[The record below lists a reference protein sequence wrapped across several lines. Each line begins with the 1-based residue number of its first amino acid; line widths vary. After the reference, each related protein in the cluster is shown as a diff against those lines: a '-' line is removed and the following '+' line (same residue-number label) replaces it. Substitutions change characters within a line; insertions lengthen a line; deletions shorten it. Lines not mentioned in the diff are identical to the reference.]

1 MRISGAAIIPG
12 MPDAILQDRPRGFRA
27 ARLVLTL
34 IALAAAL
41 VAALWWYIGRAGST
55 PLERWIGRQL
65 VAAIEQ
71 HISPRVVF
79 SDLDYLAPLTIVI
92 DDLALLNGE
101 ERILAVHRATLSLA
115 EIPKEGRP
123 IQIREIDLDRPILR
137 FVANEAGRMS
147 GWSGFARTHG
157 LITSAASKPAPDAD
171 SPRLSDL
178 LVLRQASI
186 RKGRILYDAGEGHPA
201 MILPGIELFLAT
213 PPAAN
218 ADGWYEC
225 DGHLDRTPQMSLRF
239 DTRVNI
245 NTGDLILQSVRL
257 DASLD
262 EATYNTM
269 PPAVQRF
276 LADRNIRGRL
286 TLTAK
291 GNVPLAH
298 PLDTTIDVEADFD
311 RVYFTLGETAWPAER
326 IDLDVSLADRR
337 LRTLCEARL
346 LGGAANIR
354 TGLQLDGDRA
364 FDAQWLATGIR
375 LEETLRIAQGRAPK
389 YSGRT
394 NLQGRV
400 QGTMGPVVS
409 ASGAGRVEITE
420 GVLIALPI
428 LAELH
433 ALIGGPR
440 PAEDGTTKGGTDH
453 ATLDFRVTP
462 THLDVTDIEV
472 VSTLAAMKG
481 SGRIY
486 YDGRLDLLVNA
497 GPLKRLEK
505 LLGPIGSLL
514 GAITDRVAPYQ
525 IRGVIGNPSVSVRPL
540 GL

>member
-1 MRISGAAIIPG
+1 MRISGAAIISE
-12 MPDAILQDRPRGFRA
+12 MSDAIFQDQPRGFRA
-27 ARLVLTL
+27 ARRVVSL

-41 VAALWWYIGRAGST
+41 ITGLWWYIGRAGST
-55 PLERWIGRQL
+55 PLERWIGKQI
-65 VAAIEQ
+65 VAAIEL
-71 HISPRVVF
+71 HITPRVVY
-79 SDLDYLAPLTIVI
+79 SDLDYQAPLTVVI

-101 ERILAVHRATLSLA
+101 ERILAVYRATLSLA
-115 EIPKEGRP
+115 EIPREGRP

-137 FVANEAGRMS
+137 FVADETGRMS
-147 GWSGFARTHG
+147 GWSNFARSRG
-157 LITSAASKPAPDAD
+157 PADSAASHTVPDAD
-171 SPRLSDL
+171 APRLSDL

-186 RKGRILYDAGEGHPA
+186 RQGRILYDAGPGHPA

-213 PPAAN
+213 PPATTG
-218 ADGWYEC
+218 DGWYEC
-225 DGHLDRTPQMSLRF
+225 DGHLDRAPQMSLRF

-245 NTGDLILQSVRL
+245 NTGNLNLQSVRL
-257 DASLD
+257 DAALD

-276 LADRNIRGRL
+276 LAERNIRGRL

-298 PLDTTIDVEADFD
+298 PLDTTIDVEADFAH
-311 RVYFTLGETAWPAER
+311 VYFTLGETAWPAER
-326 IDLDVSLADRR
+326 IDLDVSMADRR
-337 LRTLCEARL
+337 LRTFCEARL
-346 LGGAANIR
+346 LGGTANIR
-354 TGLQLDGDRA
+354 TGLHLDGDRT

-375 LEETLRIAQGRAPK
+375 LEETLRIAQGRTPK

-394 NLQGRV
+394 NLQGNA
-400 QGTMGPVVS
+400 QGTFGPVVT

-440 PAEDGTTKGGTDH
+440 PAPDGTTKGGADH
-453 ATLDFRVTP
+453 ASLDFRITP

-486 YDGRLDLLVNA
+486 FDGRLDLLVNA

-514 GAITDRVAPYQ
+514 GTITDRVAPYQ
-525 IRGVIGNPSVSVRPL
+525 IHGVIGNPSVSVRPL

>member
-1 MRISGAAIIPG
+1 MS
-12 MPDAILQDRPRGFRA
+12 DAIFQDRPRRFRA
-27 ARLVLTL
+27 ARLVISL
-34 IALAAAL
+34 IVL
-41 VAALWWYIGRAGST
+41 VAALAGGLWWYVGRAGST

-71 HISPRVVF
+71 HITPRVSY
-79 SDLDYLAPLTIVI
+79 SDLDYQAPLTIVI

-101 ERILAVHRATLSLA
+101 ERILAVQRATLSLA
-115 EIPKEGRP
+115 EIPQEGRP

-137 FVANEAGRMS
+137 FVADETGRMS
-147 GWSGFARTHG
+147 GWSNFARSHG
-157 LITSAASKPAPDAD
+157 PADSAAPQPASSGAM
-171 SPRLSDL
+171 PRLSDL

-225 DGHLDRTPQMSLRF
+225 DGHLDRTPQLSLRF

-245 NTGDLILQSVRL
+245 NTGDLNLQSVRL
-257 DASLD
+257 DAALD
-262 EATYNTM
+262 ETTYTTM

-276 LADRNIRGRL
+276 LAERSLRGRL
-286 TLTAK
+286 SLTAK

-298 PLDTTIDVEADFD
+298 PMDTAIDLEADFD

-326 IDLDVSLADRR
+326 IDLDVALANRR
-337 LRTLCEARL
+337 LRTACEARL
-346 LGGAANIR
+346 LSGTANIR
-354 TGLQLDGDRA
+354 TGLQLDADRA
-364 FDAQWLATGIR
+364 FDVQWQATAIR

-400 QGTMGPVVS
+400 QGTMGSVVS

-525 IRGVIGNPSVSVRPL
+525 IRGVIGNPSISVRPL

>member
-1 MRISGAAIIPG
+1 MV
-12 MPDAILQDRPRGFRA
+12 DAIHPGQPRGFRA
-27 ARLVLTL
+27 ARLFVTL
-34 IALAAAL
+34 IALTAAL
-41 VAALWWYIGRAGST
+41 ITSLWWYIGRVGST
-55 PLERWIGRQL
+55 PLERWIGKQI

-71 HISPRVVF
+71 HITPRLTY
-79 SDLDYLAPLTIVI
+79 SDLDYQAPLTVVI

-101 ERILAVHRATLSLA
+101 ERILAVHRATLTLA
-115 EIPKEGRP
+115 EVPREGRP
-123 IQIREIDLDRPILR
+123 IQIREVDLDRPILR
-137 FVANEAGRMS
+137 FVADENGRMS
-147 GWSGFARTHG
+147 GWSGFARSRAT
-157 LITSAASKPAPDAD
+157 TSPPAAASQSNAEPSPAAATK
-171 SPRLSDL
+171 LSDL

-186 RKGRILYDAGEGHPA
+186 RQGRILYDAGPGHPA

-213 PPAAN
+213 PPAATG
-218 ADGWYEC
+218 DGWYEC
-225 DGHLDRTPQMSLRF
+225 DGHLDRAPQMSLRF

-245 NTGDLILQSVRL
+245 NTGDLNLQSVRL
-257 DASLD
+257 DAALD
-262 EATYNTM
+262 EATYNTI

-276 LADRNIRGRL
+276 LAERNIRGRL

-298 PLDTTIDVEADFD
+298 PMDSAIDVEADFD

-326 IDLDVSLADRR
+326 IDLDVALADRR
-337 LRTLCEARL
+337 LQTNCEARL
-346 LGGAANIR
+346 LGGTARVR
-354 TGLQLDGDRA
+354 TDLHLDADRA
-364 FDAQWLATGIR
+364 YNADWQAAGIC
-375 LEETLRIAQGRAPK
+375 LEETLRVAQGRTPK

-394 NLQGRV
+394 NLKGHV
-400 QGTMGPVVS
+400 QGTLGEI
-409 ASGAGRVEITE
+409 ATATGAGKIEISD
-420 GVLIALPI
+420 GVLVAFPV

-440 PAEDGTTKGGTDH
+440 QAADGATKGGTDR
-453 ATLDFRVTP
+453 ASLNFRITT

-481 SGRIY
+481 SGRID

-514 GAITDRVAPYQ
+514 GTISDRVAPYQ
-525 IRGVIGNPSVSVRPL
+525 ISGVIGNPTVSVRPL

>member
-1 MRISGAAIIPG
+1 MVDATPPG
-12 MPDAILQDRPRGFRA
+12 QPRGFRA
-27 ARLVLTL
+27 ARLAITL

-41 VAALWWYIGRAGST
+41 ITGLWWYVGRVGST
-55 PLERWIGRQL
+55 PLERWIGKQI

-71 HISPRVVF
+71 HITPRVTY
-79 SDLDYLAPLTIVI
+79 SDLDYQAPLTVVI

-115 EIPKEGRP
+115 EIPREGQP
-123 IQIREIDLDRPILR
+123 VQIREIDLDRPILR
-137 FVANEAGRMS
+137 FVADENGRMS
-147 GWSGFARTHG
+147 GWSNFSRSRGPTA
-157 LITSAASKPAPDAD
+157 SAPSQPRLSPAAGAI
-171 SPRLSDL
+171 PRLSDL

-186 RKGRILYDAGEGHPA
+186 RQGRILYDAGPGHPA

-213 PPAAN
+213 PPAATG
-218 ADGWYEC
+218 DGWYEC
-225 DGHLDRTPQMSLRF
+225 DGHLDRAPQMSLRF

-245 NTGDLILQSVRL
+245 NTGDLNLQSVRL
-257 DASLD
+257 DAALD

-291 GNVPLAH
+291 GNVPLAQAM
-298 PLDTTIDVEADFD
+298 DAAIDVEADFD

-337 LRTLCEARL
+337 LRTACEARL
-346 LGGAANIR
+346 LGGAANVR
-354 TGLQLDGDRA
+354 TRLRLDGNRD
-364 FDAQWLATGIR
+364 FDAQWQAAGVR
-375 LEETLRIAQGRAPK
+375 LEETLRIAQGRTPK

-394 NLQGRV
+394 NLQGNA
-400 QGTMGPVVS
+400 QGTLGPIVT

-440 PAEDGTTKGGTDH
+440 PAPDGTTKGGTDH
-453 ATLDFRVTP
+453 ASLDFRITP
-462 THLDVTDIEV
+462 THFDVTDIEV

-486 YDGRLDLLVNA
+486 FDGRLDLLVNA

-514 GAITDRVAPYQ
+514 GTITDRVAPYQ

>member
-1 MRISGAAIIPG
+1 MPVAAIIPR
-12 MPDAILQDRPRGFRA
+12 MALVAPQNRPRA
-27 ARLVLTL
+27 ARATRFVVVLMALLITL
-34 IALAAAL
+34 TGG
-41 VAALWWYIGRAGST
+41 LWWYVGRVGTT

-65 VAAIEQ
+65 VTAIEQ
-71 HISPRVVF
+71 HITPRVVY
-79 SDLDYLAPLTIVI
+79 SDLDYQAPLTVVI

-101 ERILAVHRATLSLA
+101 ERILAVQRATLSLA
-115 EIPKEGRP
+115 EIPQEGRP

-137 FVANEAGRMS
+137 FVTDETGRMS
-147 GWSGFARTHG
+147 GWSRFARSHG
-157 LITSAASKPAPDAD
+157 PADSAASQPASSGAM
-171 SPRLSDL
+171 PRLSDL

-225 DGHLDRTPQMSLRF
+225 DGHLDRTPQLSLRF

-245 NTGDLILQSVRL
+245 NTGDLNLQSVRL
-257 DASLD
+257 DAALD
-262 EATYNTM
+262 ETTYTTM

-276 LADRNIRGRL
+276 LARRNIRGRL

-291 GNVPLAH
+291 GHVPLAY
-298 PLDTTIDVEADFD
+298 PEDAAIDLEADFD

-326 IDLDVSLADRR
+326 IDLDVALANRR
-337 LRTLCEARL
+337 LRTACEARL
-346 LGGAANIR
+346 LSGTANIR

-364 FDAQWLATGIR
+364 FETQWQATGIR
-375 LEETLRIAQGRAPK
+375 LEETLRIAHGRAPK

-394 NLQGRV
+394 SLQGRA
-400 QGTMGPVVS
+400 QGTIGPIVT
-409 ASGAGRVEITE
+409 ASGAGRLEITE

-440 PAEDGTTKGGTDH
+440 PAGDSAPKSGTDH
-453 ATLDFRVTP
+453 ASLDFRITP

-481 SGRIY
+481 SGRVY

-514 GAITDRVAPYQ
+514 GTITDRVAPYQ
-525 IRGVIGNPSVSVRPL
+525 IRGVIGNPAVTVRPL